1 MCDMKTLIAFIGC
14 AVLLAAVALAGQ
26 NGKPLDS
33 PQIPDLVTANH
44 ILANEGILDAY
55 GHVSVRSEKDPSHYL
70 MSRSMPPLFVQ
81 AGDIIEYDADSKPL
95 NDTRPLF
102 NERFIHGEIYRLRPD
117 VKAVV
122 HFHAPDVVTFSV
134 GNVPLK
140 PMVHMAG
147 FIVPGIP
154 IWDIRKSAGI
164 TDMLVRNNELGHAL
178 AETLADKPMAL
189 LRGHG
194 AVVVAPSVKLVT
206 GRAYYTMVNAKAQ
219 AQAIALFGANNV
231 TYLDPGEASKA
242 GDQDGFERGW
252 TYWSGKVA
260 DMKK

>member
-1 MCDMKTLIAFIGC
+1 MTIRTFVLVLGC
-14 AVLLAAVALAGQ
+14 ALLAAVALAQ
-26 NGKPLDS
+26 NGQPINS
-33 PQIPDLVTANH
+33 PQIPDLVIANH
-44 ILANEGILDAY
+44 ILASEGVLDAY
-55 GHVSVRSEKDPSHYL
+55 GHVSVRDERNPTHYL

-81 AGDIIEYDADSKPL
+81 AADIVEYDVDSKPV

-102 NERFIHGEIYRLRPD
+102 NERFIHGEIYRIRPD
-117 VKAVV
+117 VKAIV
-122 HFHAPDVVTFSV
+122 HFHAPEVVTFSV
-134 GNVPLK
+134 GNIPLR

-147 FIVPGIP
+147 FIVPDIP
-154 IWDIRKSAGI
+154 IFDIKKAAGI

-178 AETLADKPMAL
+178 AETLGDKPLAL

-231 TYLDPGEASKA
+231 MYLDPGEASKA
-242 GDQDGFERGW
+242 GDQDGFERG
-252 TYWSGKVA
+252 
-260 DMKK
+260 

>member
-33 PQIPDLVTANH
+33 PQIRDLVTANH
-44 ILANEGILDAY
+44 ILANEGVLDAY
-55 GHVSVRSEKDPSHYL
+55 GDVSVRSEKDPSHYL

-164 TDMLVRNNELGHAL
+164 TDMLVRNNELGHSL
-178 AETLADKPMAL
+178 AEALGDKPLAL

-194 AVVVAPSVKLVT
+194 AAVVAPSIKLVT

-231 TYLDPGEASKA
+231 TYLDPGEAAKA

-252 TYWSGKVA
+252 TFWSGKVA

>member
-1 MCDMKTLIAFIGC
+1 MKIYLYVLGC
-14 AVLLAAVALAGQ
+14 ALLLAIVALAQ
-26 NGKPLDS
+26 NGQAINS

-44 ILANEGILDAY
+44 ILANEGVLDAY
-55 GHVSVRSEKDPSHYL
+55 GHVSVRDEKNPSHYL

-81 AGDIIEYDADSKPL
+81 AGDIVEYDADSKPI

-122 HFHAPDVVTFSV
+122 HFHAPDVVAFSV
-134 GNVPLK
+134 GNIPLR

-147 FIVPGIP
+147 FIVPNIP
-154 IWDIRKSAGI
+154 IFDIRKSAGI
-164 TDMLVRNNELGHAL
+164 TDMLVRNNELGHSL
-178 AETLADKPMAL
+178 AEAVGDKPLAL

-231 TYLDPGEASKA
+231 MYL
-242 GDQDGFERGW
+242 
-252 TYWSGKVA
+252 
-260 DMKK
+260 